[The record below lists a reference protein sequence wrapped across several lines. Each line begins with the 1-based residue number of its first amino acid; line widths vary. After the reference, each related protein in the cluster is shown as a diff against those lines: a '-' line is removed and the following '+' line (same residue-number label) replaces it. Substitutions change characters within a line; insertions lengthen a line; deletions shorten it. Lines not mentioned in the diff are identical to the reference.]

1 MDPVTAFGL
10 ASGVV
15 AFISFSTSLVNGAI
29 KIHRSLDGN
38 LDENRSR
45 EAIAAEM
52 KRFVARLLP
61 PDDSRLAGEERQ
73 LCVLAT
79 ECRDLSTQLVEL
91 LYRIKPKDAESKSQ
105 SLWSALKN
113 KVHEKERAD
122 LEQRLDHCRSQ
133 LDLQL
138 AFLSKTS
145 IDTLV
150 QSAKSDAAKL
160 ERLRN
165 SVKDLS

>member
-1 MDPVTAFGL
+1 MDPVTAVGL

-15 AFISFSTSLVNGAI
+15 AFITFSTSLVKGAI
-29 KIHRSLDGN
+29 KIHESLDST

-61 PDDSRLAGEERQ
+61 PNNPQLTGEERE

-79 ECRDLSTQLVEL
+79 KCRDLSAKLVEL
-91 LYRIKPKDAESKSQ
+91 LSRIKPKDAESRSQ

-138 AFLSKTS
+138 AFINKTLL
-145 IDTLV
+145 DALV
-150 QSAKSDAAKL
+150 ESAKRDAAKL
-160 ERLRN
+160 ERLR
-165 SVKDLS
+165 